1 MGLNPRGLIGEF
13 KAFALK
19 GNMIDL
25 AVGLIVGA
33 AFGAMVT
40 SLVQDIIGPPLGY
53 LMGGLDFAD
62 KHITLLAANKPHP
75 ITGKAFPKDV
85 VLNYGKFINA
95 MIAFTIQTIAI
106 FMVVKAINRMRR
118 KEEAAPSLP
127 PSPTKEETLLTE
139 IRDIL
144 KENAQRA
151 S

>member
-1 MGLNPRGLIGEF
+1 MKLGIIQEF

-40 SLVQDIIGPPLGY
+40 SLVTDVIGPPLGY

-62 KHITLLAANKPHP
+62 KHVTLLHANQPHP
-75 ITGKAFPKDV
+75 ITGKVFPKDV

-95 MIAFTIQTIAI
+95 IIAFTIQTLAI
-106 FMVVKAINRMRR
+106 FLVVKVINRMRR
-118 KEEAAPSLP
+118 KEAAAPTVP
-127 PSPTKEETLLTE
+127 PTPTAEETLLTE

-144 KENAQRA
+144 KADVQRGG
-151 S
+151 